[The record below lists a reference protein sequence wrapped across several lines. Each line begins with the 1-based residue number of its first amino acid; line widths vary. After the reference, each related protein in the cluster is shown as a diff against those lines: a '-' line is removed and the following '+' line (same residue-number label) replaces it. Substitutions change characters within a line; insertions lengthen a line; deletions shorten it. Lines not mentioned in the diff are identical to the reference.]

1 MQEADQDMID
11 TMVNIPQDVVDEE
24 KPDNQGMT
32 FAQIPAINFEDN
44 DD

>member
-11 TMVNIPQDVVDEE
+11 TMVNIPQDAVDEE

-32 FAQIPAINFEDN
+32 FA
-44 DD
+44 